1 MKRIF
6 IFALS
11 ILILAQ
17 AHAFS
22 QAEAQSSADIITV
35 SVSTVSPT
43 YQTGDIVE
51 IYGSVS
57 VSSDPLKAFD
67 VALIVKA
74 PNGNLIQVAQIT
86 PGADGYYSKSIQSS
100 ESWKEGTYTVT
111 ANYDIKSASTS
122 FSFNAVGAAAIDEVV
137 EAAEEVAEAA
147 EAVAGEVAEAA
158 EAVAGEVVEAAE
170 EVAEVIGVAAG
181 GLVCGS
187 GTHEA
192 DGFCIPDGSDSFGL
206 TYDSASVNGLI
217 LTAAIAFGIAVA
229 IIITLRLIGKAGGSR

>member
-1 MKRIF
+1 MKRIA

-17 AHAFS
+17 AYAFS
-22 QAEAQSSADIITV
+22 QAEAQSSADLITV
-35 SVSTVSPT
+35 SVSTSSPT

-57 VSSDPLKAFD
+57 FSSDPLRAYD

-74 PNGNLIQVAQIT
+74 PNGNFIEVAQVT
-86 PGADGYYSKSIQSS
+86 PGSDGYYSKSIQSS

-122 FSFNAVGAAAIDEVV
+122 FSFSTADTIDEVV
-137 EAAEEVAEAA
+137 EAAEEVAD
-147 EAVAGEVAEAA
+147 AV

-170 EVAEVIGVAAG
+170 VVVEAVEVATE
-181 GLVCGS
+181 GLACGS

-206 TYDSASVNGLI
+206 TYDPASVNGLI

-229 IIITLRLIGKAGGSR
+229 IIITLRLIGKAGKSQ

>member
-1 MKRIF
+1 MKRII

-11 ILILAQ
+11 ILVLTQ
-17 AHAFS
+17 AYAFS
-22 QAEAQSSADIITV
+22 QADAQSRADLITV
-35 SVSTVSPT
+35 SVSTVSPS
-43 YQTGDIVE
+43 YNAGDIVE

-57 VSSDPLKAFD
+57 FSSDPLRAYD

-74 PNGNLIQVAQIT
+74 PNGNFIEVAQIT
-86 PGADGYYSKSIQSS
+86 PNTDGYYSKSIQSG

-111 ANYDIKSASTS
+111 ANYDVKSASTS
-122 FSFNAVGAAAIDEVV
+122 FAFSAAETAAIEEVV
-137 EAAEEVAEAA
+137 EAAEEV
-147 EAVAGEVAEAA
+147 VEAA

-170 EVAEVIGVAAG
+170 EVAEVIGAAAG

-206 TYDSASVNGLI
+206 SYDPASVNGLI

-229 IIITLRLIGKAGGSR
+229 IIIVLRLIGKAGGSR

>member
-1 MKRIF
+1 MKRVA

-17 AHAFS
+17 AYGFS
-22 QAEAQSSADIITV
+22 QAEAQSSADIVTV
-35 SVSTVSPT
+35 SVSTVSST

-57 VSSDPLKAFD
+57 VVSDPLRAYD

-74 PNGNLIQVAQIT
+74 PNGNFIEIAQIT

-147 EAVAGEVAEAA
+147 EAVAEEVAEAA
-158 EAVAGEVVEAAE
+158 QAVVGEVVEAA
-170 EVAEVIGVAAG
+170 G
-181 GLVCGS
+181 GLACGS

-206 TYDSASVNGLI
+206 EYDSTSTGGLI

>member
-1 MKRIF
+1 MKRVA

-17 AHAFS
+17 AYAFS

-35 SVSTVSPT
+35 SVSTVSPD
-43 YQTGDIVE
+43 YKTGDIVE

-57 VSSDPLKAFD
+57 MVSDPLRAYD

-74 PNGNLIQVAQIT
+74 PNGNFIEIAQIT

-122 FSFNAVGAAAIDEVV
+122 FSFSAVGAAAIDEVI

-147 EAVAGEVAEAA
+147 EAVAE
-158 EAVAGEVVEAAE
+158 EVVETAE
-170 EVAEVIGVAAG
+170 GIVEAAG
-181 GLVCGS
+181 GLACGS

-206 TYDSASVNGLI
+206 EYDSTSTGGLI

-229 IIITLRLIGKAGGSR
+229 IIIALRLIGKAGGSR

>member
-1 MKRIF
+1 MKRIA
-6 IFALS
+6 IFTLS
-11 ILILAQ
+11 ILVLTQ
-17 AHAFS
+17 AYAFS
-22 QAEAQSSADIITV
+22 QADAQSRADLITV
-35 SVSTVSPT
+35 SVSTASPT

-57 VSSDPLKAFD
+57 FPSDPLKAYD

-74 PNGNLIQVAQIT
+74 PNGNFIEVTQIT
-86 PGADGYYSKSIQSS
+86 PNADGYYSKSIQSS

-122 FSFNAVGAAAIDEVV
+122 FAFSAETAAIEEVV

-147 EAVAGEVAEAA
+147 EAVAGEVI
-158 EAVAGEVVEAAE
+158 EAAE

-181 GLVCGS
+181 GLACGS

-206 TYDSASVNGLI
+206 SYDPASVNGLI

-229 IIITLRLIGKAGGSR
+229 IIITLRLIGKAGRSS

>member
-1 MKRIF
+1 MKRVA

-17 AHAFS
+17 AYAFS
-22 QAEAQSSADIITV
+22 QAEAQSSADIVTV

-43 YQTGDIVE
+43 YQTGDMVE

-57 VSSDPLKAFD
+57 VSSDPLRAFD

-74 PNGNLIQVAQIT
+74 PNGNLIQVAQVT

-122 FSFNAVGAAAIDEVV
+122 FAFSAAETAAIDEVV

-147 EAVAGEVAEAA
+147 EAVAGEVI
-158 EAVAGEVVEAAE
+158 EAAE

-192 DGFCIPDGSDSFGL
+192 DGFCIPDGSDSYGL
-206 TYDSASVNGLI
+206 EYDSASTNGLI
-217 LTAAIAFGIAVA
+217 LTAAMAFGIAVA
-229 IIITLRLIGKAGGSR
+229 IIIVLRLIGKAGRSS

>member
-1 MKRIF
+1 MKRII

-11 ILILAQ
+11 ILVLTQ
-17 AHAFS
+17 AYAFS
-22 QAEAQSSADIITV
+22 QADAQSRADLITV
-35 SVSTVSPT
+35 SVSTASPT

-57 VSSDPLKAFD
+57 VVSDPLRAYD

-74 PNGNLIQVAQIT
+74 PNGNFIEVAQIT
-86 PGADGYYSKSIQSS
+86 PGADGYYSKSIQSG

-111 ANYDIKSASTS
+111 ANYDVKSASTS
-122 FSFNAVGAAAIDEVV
+122 FSFSTVKAAAIDEVV

-147 EAVAGEVAEAA
+147 EAVAGEVVEAA
-158 EAVAGEVVEAAE
+158 EAVAGEVVEAA
-170 EVAEVIGVAAG
+170 G
-181 GLVCGS
+181 GLACGS

-206 TYDSASVNGLI
+206 SYDPASVNGLI

-229 IIITLRLIGKAGGSR
+229 IIIVLRLIGKAGGSR

>member
-1 MKRIF
+1 MKKVA

-17 AHAFS
+17 AYAFS

-35 SVSTVSPT
+35 SVSTASPT

-57 VSSDPLKAFD
+57 VVSDPLRAYD

-74 PNGNLIQVAQIT
+74 PNGNFIEIAQVT
-86 PGADGYYSKSIQSS
+86 PDADGYYSKSIQSS

-122 FSFNAVGAAAIDEVV
+122 FSFSTVKAAAIDEVV
-137 EAAEEVAEAA
+137 EAAGEVAEAA

-158 EAVAGEVVEAAE
+158 EAVAGEVAEAAE
-170 EVAEVIGVAAG
+170 
-181 GLVCGS
+181 GLACGS

-206 TYDSASVNGLI
+206 EYDSASTGGLI
-217 LTAAIAFGIAVA
+217 LTASIAFGIAVA
-229 IIITLRLIGKAGGSR
+229 IIIALRLIGKAGRSR

>member
-1 MKRIF
+1 MKKVVIT
-6 IFALS
+6 ALS

-17 AHAFS
+17 AYAFS
-22 QAEAQSSADIITV
+22 QAEAQSSADIVTV

-57 VSSDPLKAFD
+57 MVSDPLRAYD
-67 VALIVKA
+67 VAIIVKA
-74 PNGNLIQVAQIT
+74 PNGNLIQVAQVT

-122 FSFNAVGAAAIDEVV
+122 FSFSTVGAAAIDEVV

-158 EAVAGEVVEAAE
+158 EAVAGEVAE
-170 EVAEVIGVAAG
+170 AAG
-181 GLVCGS
+181 GLACGS

-206 TYDSASVNGLI
+206 EYDSASTGGLI
-217 LTAAIAFGIAVA
+217 LTASIAFGIAVA
-229 IIITLRLIGKAGGSR
+229 FIIALRLIGKAGRSS

>member
-1 MKRIF
+1 MKRII

-11 ILILAQ
+11 ILVLTQ
-17 AHAFS
+17 AYAFS
-22 QAEAQSSADIITV
+22 QADAQSRADLITV

-57 VSSDPLKAFD
+57 FSSDPLRAYD

-74 PNGNLIQVAQIT
+74 PNGNFIEVAQIT
-86 PGADGYYSKSIQSS
+86 PNTDGYYSKSIQSG

-111 ANYDIKSASTS
+111 ANYDVKSASTS
-122 FSFNAVGAAAIDEVV
+122 FAFSAETAAIEEVV

-147 EAVAGEVAEAA
+147 EAVAGEV
-158 EAVAGEVVEAAE
+158 VE
-170 EVAEVIGVAAG
+170 AAG
-181 GLVCGS
+181 GLACGS

-206 TYDSASVNGLI
+206 EYDSASTGGLI
-217 LTAAIAFGIAVA
+217 LTASIAFGIAVA
-229 IIITLRLIGKAGGSR
+229 IIIVLRLIGKAGRSS

>member
-1 MKRIF
+1 MKRII

-11 ILILAQ
+11 ILVLTQ
-17 AHAFS
+17 AYAFS
-22 QAEAQSSADIITV
+22 QADAQSRADLITV
-35 SVSTVSPT
+35 SVSTASPT

-57 VSSDPLKAFD
+57 FSSDPLRAYD

-74 PNGNLIQVAQIT
+74 PNGNFIEVAQIT
-86 PGADGYYSKSIQSS
+86 PNTDGYYSKSIQSG

-111 ANYDIKSASTS
+111 ANYDVKSASTS
-122 FSFNAVGAAAIDEVV
+122 FAFSAAETAAIEEVV
-137 EAAEEVAEAA
+137 EAAEEV
-147 EAVAGEVAEAA
+147 VEAA

-170 EVAEVIGVAAG
+170 EVAEVIGAAAG

-206 TYDSASVNGLI
+206 SYDPASVNGLI

-229 IIITLRLIGKAGGSR
+229 IIIVLRLIGKAGGSR

>member
-1 MKRIF
+1 MMRAA

-17 AHAFS
+17 AYGFS
-22 QAEAQSSADIITV
+22 QAEAQSSADIVTV

-57 VSSDPLKAFD
+57 MVSDPLRAYD

-74 PNGNLIQVAQIT
+74 PNGNFIEVAQIT
-86 PGADGYYSKSIQSS
+86 PGADGYYSKSIQSG

-122 FSFNAVGAAAIDEVV
+122 FSFSTVEAAAIDEVV

-147 EAVAGEVAEAA
+147 EAVAE
-158 EAVAGEVVEAAE
+158 EVVEAAE
-170 EVAEVIGVAAG
+170 GIVEAAG
-181 GLVCGS
+181 GLACGS

-206 TYDSASVNGLI
+206 EYDSASTGGLI
-217 LTAAIAFGIAVA
+217 LTASIAFGIAVA
-229 IIITLRLIGKAGGSR
+229 IIIVLRLIGKAGRSS

>member
-1 MKRIF
+1 MKRII

-11 ILILAQ
+11 VLVLTQ
-17 AHAFS
+17 AYAFS
-22 QAEAQSSADIITV
+22 QADAQSRADLITV
-35 SVSTVSPT
+35 SVSTVSPS
-43 YQTGDIVE
+43 YNAGDIVE

-57 VSSDPLKAFD
+57 FSSDPLRAYD

-74 PNGNLIQVAQIT
+74 PNGNFIEVAQIT
-86 PGADGYYSKSIQSS
+86 PNTDGYYSKSIQSG

-111 ANYDIKSASTS
+111 ANYDVKSASTS
-122 FSFNAVGAAAIDEVV
+122 FAFSAETAAIEEVV

-147 EAVAGEVAEAA
+147 EAVAGEVI
-158 EAVAGEVVEAAE
+158 EAAE

-206 TYDSASVNGLI
+206 SYDSASVNGLI
-217 LTAAIAFGIAVA
+217 LTTAIAFGIAVA
-229 IIITLRLIGKAGGSR
+229 IIITLRLIGKAGRSN

>member
-1 MKRIF
+1 MKRII

-17 AHAFS
+17 AYAFS
-22 QAEAQSSADIITV
+22 QAEAQSSSDIVTV

-57 VSSDPLKAFD
+57 MVSDPLRAYD

-74 PNGNLIQVAQIT
+74 PNGNFIEIAQIT

-122 FSFNAVGAAAIDEVV
+122 FSFSTVGSAAIDEVV

-147 EAVAGEVAEAA
+147 EAVAGEVVEAA
-158 EAVAGEVVEAAE
+158 EAVVE
-170 EVAEVIGVAAG
+170 AAG
-181 GLVCGS
+181 GLACGS

-206 TYDSASVNGLI
+206 EYDSTSTGGLI
-217 LTAAIAFGIAVA
+217 LTASIAFGIAVA
-229 IIITLRLIGKAGGSR
+229 IIIALRLIGKAGRSS

>member
-1 MKRIF
+1 MKRVA

-17 AHAFS
+17 AYAFS
-22 QAEAQSSADIITV
+22 QAEAQSSADIVTV

-43 YQTGDIVE
+43 YQTGDMVE

-57 VSSDPLKAFD
+57 VSSDPLRAFD

-122 FSFNAVGAAAIDEVV
+122 FSFSTVGAAAIDEVV

-147 EAVAGEVAEAA
+147 EAVAEEVAEAA
-158 EAVAGEVVEAAE
+158 EAVAGEVVEAA
-170 EVAEVIGVAAG
+170 G
-181 GLVCGS
+181 GLACGS

-192 DGFCIPDGSDSFGL
+192 DGFCIPDGSDSFEL
-206 TYDSASVNGLI
+206 EYDSASFGGLI
-217 LTAAIAFGIAVA
+217 LTASIAFGIAVA
-229 IIITLRLIGKAGGSR
+229 IIIVLRLIGKAGGSR

>member
-1 MKRIF
+1 MKRVA

-17 AHAFS
+17 AYAFS
-22 QAEAQSSADIITV
+22 QAEAQSSADIVTV

-43 YQTGDIVE
+43 YQTGDMVE

-57 VSSDPLKAFD
+57 MVSDPLRAYD

-74 PNGNLIQVAQIT
+74 PNGNFIEIAQIT

-122 FSFNAVGAAAIDEVV
+122 FSFSTVGSAAIDEVV

-147 EAVAGEVAEAA
+147 EAVAEEVAEAA
-158 EAVAGEVVEAAE
+158 EAVAGEVVEAA
-170 EVAEVIGVAAG
+170 V
-181 GLVCGS
+181 GLACGS

-206 TYDSASVNGLI
+206 EYDSTSTGGLI

>member
-1 MKRIF
+1 MKKAI
-6 IFALS
+6 ITALS

-17 AHAFS
+17 AYAFS
-22 QAEAQSSADIITV
+22 QAEAQSSADIVTV

-43 YQTGDIVE
+43 YQTGDMVE

-57 VSSDPLKAFD
+57 VSSDPLRAFD

-74 PNGNLIQVAQIT
+74 PNGNLIQVAQVT
-86 PGADGYYSKSIQSS
+86 PGADGYYSKSIQSG

-122 FSFNAVGAAAIDEVV
+122 FSFSTTESVAIEEVV

-147 EAVAGEVAEAA
+147 EAVAEEVAEAA
-158 EAVAGEVVEAAE
+158 EAVAE
-170 EVAEVIGVAAG
+170 EVAEAAG
-181 GLVCGS
+181 GLACGS

-206 TYDSASVNGLI
+206 SYDSASANGLI

-229 IIITLRLIGKAGGSR
+229 IIIALRLIGKAGRSR

>member
-1 MKRIF
+1 MKRII

-17 AHAFS
+17 AYGFS
-22 QAEAQSSADIITV
+22 QAEAQSSADVVTV
-35 SVSTVSPT
+35 SVSTVSST

-57 VSSDPLKAFD
+57 VVSDPLRAYD

-74 PNGNLIQVAQIT
+74 PNGNFIEVAQIT

-122 FSFNAVGAAAIDEVV
+122 FSFSTVGAAAIDEVV
-137 EAAEEVAEAA
+137 EAAEEVVEAA
-147 EAVAGEVAEAA
+147 EAVAEEVAEAA
-158 EAVAGEVVEAAE
+158 EAVVGEVVEAA
-170 EVAEVIGVAAG
+170 G
-181 GLVCGS
+181 GLACGS

-192 DGFCIPDGSDSFGL
+192 DGFCIPDGSDSFEL
-206 TYDSASVNGLI
+206 EYDSASFGGLI
-217 LTAAIAFGIAVA
+217 LTASIAFGIAVA
-229 IIITLRLIGKAGGSR
+229 IIIALRLIGKAGGSR

>member
-1 MKRIF
+1 MKNVA

-17 AHAFS
+17 AYAFS
-22 QAEAQSSADIITV
+22 QAEAQSSADIVTV

-43 YQTGDIVE
+43 YQTGDMVE

-57 VSSDPLKAFD
+57 VSSDPLRAFD

-147 EAVAGEVAEAA
+147 EAVAEEVAEAA
-158 EAVAGEVVEAAE
+158 EAVAGEVVEAA
-170 EVAEVIGVAAG
+170 G
-181 GLVCGS
+181 GLACGS

-206 TYDSASVNGLI
+206 EYDSTSTGGLI
-217 LTAAIAFGIAVA
+217 LTASIAFGIAVA
-229 IIITLRLIGKAGGSR
+229 IIIILRLIGKAGGSR

>member
-1 MKRIF
+1 MKRII

-11 ILILAQ
+11 VLVLTQ
-17 AHAFS
+17 AYAFS
-22 QAEAQSSADIITV
+22 QADAQSRADLITV
-35 SVSTVSPT
+35 SVSTVSPS
-43 YQTGDIVE
+43 YNAGDIVE

-57 VSSDPLKAFD
+57 FSSDPLRAYD

-74 PNGNLIQVAQIT
+74 PNGNFIEVAQIT
-86 PGADGYYSKSIQSS
+86 PNTDGYYSKSIQSG

-111 ANYDIKSASTS
+111 ANYDVKSASTS
-122 FSFNAVGAAAIDEVV
+122 FAFSAETAAIEEVV

-147 EAVAGEVAEAA
+147 EAVAGEVI
-158 EAVAGEVVEAAE
+158 EAAE

-206 TYDSASVNGLI
+206 SYDPASVNGLI

>member
-1 MKRIF
+1 MKRII

-11 ILILAQ
+11 VLVLTQ
-17 AHAFS
+17 AYAFS
-22 QAEAQSSADIITV
+22 QADAQSRADLITV
-35 SVSTVSPT
+35 SVSTVSPS
-43 YQTGDIVE
+43 YNAGDIVE

-57 VSSDPLKAFD
+57 FSSDPLKAYD

-74 PNGNLIQVAQIT
+74 PNGNFIEVAQIT

-111 ANYDIKSASTS
+111 ANYDVKSASTS
-122 FSFNAVGAAAIDEVV
+122 FAFSAETAAIDEVV

-147 EAVAGEVAEAA
+147 EAVAGEVA
-158 EAVAGEVVEAAE
+158 EAAE

-206 TYDSASVNGLI
+206 SYDPASANGLI

-229 IIITLRLIGKAGGSR
+229 IIIVLRLIGKAGRSS

>member
-1 MKRIF
+1 MKRVA

-17 AHAFS
+17 AYGFS
-22 QAEAQSSADIITV
+22 QAEAQSSADLITV
-35 SVSTVSPT
+35 SVSTVSST

-57 VSSDPLKAFD
+57 VVSDPLRAYD

-74 PNGNLIQVAQIT
+74 PNGNFIEIAQIT

-122 FSFNAVGAAAIDEVV
+122 FSFSTVKAAAIDEVV

-147 EAVAGEVAEAA
+147 EAVAGEV
-158 EAVAGEVVEAAE
+158 VEAAE
-170 EVAEVIGVAAG
+170 EVAEVIVVAAG

-206 TYDSASVNGLI
+206 SYDPASVNGLI

-229 IIITLRLIGKAGGSR
+229 IIIVLRLIGKAGGSR

>member
-1 MKRIF
+1 MKRF
-6 IFALS
+6 AIFALS

-17 AHAFS
+17 AYAFS
-22 QAEAQSSADIITV
+22 QAEAQSSADIVTV

-43 YQTGDIVE
+43 YQTGDIIE
-51 IYGSVS
+51 IYGSISMV
-57 VSSDPLKAFD
+57 SDPLRAYD

-74 PNGNLIQVAQIT
+74 PNGNFIEVAQVT

-122 FSFNAVGAAAIDEVV
+122 FSFSASEVAAIEEVV

-147 EAVAGEVAEAA
+147 EAVAGEVVGAA
-158 EAVAGEVVEAAE
+158 EEAAE
-170 EVAEVIGVAAG
+170 EIVEAAG
-181 GLVCGS
+181 GLACGA

-192 DGFCIPDGSDSFGL
+192 DGVCIPDGSDSFGL
-206 TYDSASVNGLI
+206 SYDSASANGLI
-217 LTAAIAFGIAVA
+217 LTAAMAFGIAVA
-229 IIITLRLIGKAGGSR
+229 IIIALRLIGKAGRSG

>member
-1 MKRIF
+1 MKRVA

-17 AHAFS
+17 AYAFS
-22 QAEAQSSADIITV
+22 QAEAQTTRADLITV

-57 VSSDPLKAFD
+57 VVSDPLRAYD

-147 EAVAGEVAEAA
+147 EAVAE
-158 EAVAGEVVEAAE
+158 EVVEAAE
-170 EVAEVIGVAAG
+170 GIVEAAG
-181 GLVCGS
+181 GLACGS

-206 TYDSASVNGLI
+206 EYDSTSTGGLI
-217 LTAAIAFGIAVA
+217 LTASIAFGIAVA
-229 IIITLRLIGKAGGSR
+229 IIIVLRLIGKAGRSS

>member
-1 MKRIF
+1 MKRLA

-17 AHAFS
+17 AYAFS
-22 QAEAQSSADIITV
+22 EAEAQSSSDIITI

-57 VSSDPLKAFD
+57 VTSDPLRAYD

-74 PNGNLIQVAQIT
+74 PNGNFIEVAQIT
-86 PGADGYYSKSIQSS
+86 PGADGYYSLSINSGVP
-100 ESWKEGTYTVT
+100 WKFEGVYTIT
-111 ANYDIKSASTS
+111 AHYGDATASTS
-122 FSFNAVGAAAIDEVV
+122 FSFSISEAAAIDEVV
-137 EAAEEVAEAA
+137 EAAEEVAEAV
-147 EAVAGEVAEAA
+147 EAVAGEI
-158 EAVAGEVVEAAE
+158 VEAAE
-170 EVAEVIGVAAG
+170 EVAEAVEVATE
-181 GLVCGS
+181 GLACGS

-206 TYDSASVNGLI
+206 TYDSASANGLI

-229 IIITLRLIGKAGGSR
+229 IIIVLRLIGKAGGSR

>member
-1 MKRIF
+1 MKRII

-11 ILILAQ
+11 VLVLTQ
-17 AHAFS
+17 AYAFS
-22 QAEAQSSADIITV
+22 QADAQSRADLITV
-35 SVSTVSPT
+35 SVSTVSPS
-43 YQTGDIVE
+43 YNAGDIVE

-57 VSSDPLKAFD
+57 FSSDPLRAYD

-74 PNGNLIQVAQIT
+74 PNGNFIEVAQIT
-86 PGADGYYSKSIQSS
+86 PNTDGYYSKSIQSG

-122 FSFNAVGAAAIDEVV
+122 FAFSAETAAIEEVV

-147 EAVAGEVAEAA
+147 EAVAGEVI
-158 EAVAGEVVEAAE
+158 EAAE
-170 EVAEVIGVAAG
+170 EVADVIGVAAG

-206 TYDSASVNGLI
+206 SYDPASVNGLI

>member
-1 MKRIF
+1 MKRVA

-17 AHAFS
+17 AYAFS
-22 QAEAQSSADIITV
+22 QAEAQSSADIVTV

-43 YQTGDIVE
+43 YQTGDMVE

-57 VSSDPLKAFD
+57 ISSDPLRAFD

-74 PNGNLIQVAQIT
+74 PNGNLIQVAQVT

-100 ESWKEGTYTVT
+100 ESWKEGIYTIT

-122 FSFNAVGAAAIDEVV
+122 FSFSVVETAAIEEVV
-137 EAAEEVAEAA
+137 EAAEEVVDAV
-147 EAVAGEVAEAA
+147 EAVAE
-158 EAVAGEVVEAAE
+158 EVVEAAE
-170 EVAEVIGVAAG
+170 GVAEVIEVAAG

-206 TYDSASVNGLI
+206 SYDPASVNGLI
-217 LTAAIAFGIAVA
+217 LTASIAFGIAVA
-229 IIITLRLIGKAGGSR
+229 IIIVLRLIGKAGKSQ

>member
-1 MKRIF
+1 MKRVA

-17 AHAFS
+17 AYAFS
-22 QAEAQSSADIITV
+22 QAEAQSSADIVTV

-43 YQTGDIVE
+43 YQTGDMVE

-57 VSSDPLKAFD
+57 VSSDPLRAFD

-147 EAVAGEVAEAA
+147 EAVAE
-158 EAVAGEVVEAAE
+158 EVVEAAE
-170 EVAEVIGVAAG
+170 GIVEAAG
-181 GLVCGS
+181 GLACGS

-206 TYDSASVNGLI
+206 EYDSASTGGLI
-217 LTAAIAFGIAVA
+217 LTASIAFGIAVA
-229 IIITLRLIGKAGGSR
+229 IIIALRLIGKAGKSQ

>member
-1 MKRIF
+1 MKRII

-11 ILILAQ
+11 ILVLTQ
-17 AHAFS
+17 AYAFS
-22 QAEAQSSADIITV
+22 QADAQSRADLITV

-57 VSSDPLKAFD
+57 FSSDPLRAYD

-74 PNGNLIQVAQIT
+74 PNGNFIEVAQIT
-86 PGADGYYSKSIQSS
+86 PNTDGYYSKSIQSG

-122 FSFNAVGAAAIDEVV
+122 FAFSAVETAAIEEVV

-147 EAVAGEVAEAA
+147 EAVAGEVI
-158 EAVAGEVVEAAE
+158 EAAE

-181 GLVCGS
+181 GLACGS

-206 TYDSASVNGLI
+206 EYDSASVNGLI

-229 IIITLRLIGKAGGSR
+229 IIIALRLIGKAGKSQ

>member
-22 QAEAQSSADIITV
+22 QAEAQSSADIVTV
-35 SVSTVSPT
+35 SVSTVSST

-57 VSSDPLKAFD
+57 MVSDPLRAYD

-74 PNGNLIQVAQIT
+74 PNGNFIEVAQIT

-100 ESWKEGTYTVT
+100 ESWKEGTYTIT

-122 FSFNAVGAAAIDEVV
+122 FSFSIVKAAAIDEVV

-147 EAVAGEVAEAA
+147 EAVAGEVVEAA
-158 EAVAGEVVEAAE
+158 EAVVGEVVEAA
-170 EVAEVIGVAAG
+170 G
-181 GLVCGS
+181 GLACGS

-192 DGFCIPDGSDSFGL
+192 DGFCIPDGSDSFRL
-206 TYDSASVNGLI
+206 EYDSTSTGGLI
-217 LTAAIAFGIAVA
+217 LTASIAFGIAVA
-229 IIITLRLIGKAGGSR
+229 IIIVLRLIGKAGGSR

>member
-1 MKRIF
+1 MKRII

-11 ILILAQ
+11 VLVLTQ
-17 AHAFS
+17 AYAFS
-22 QAEAQSSADIITV
+22 QADAQSRADLITV
-35 SVSTVSPT
+35 SVSTGSPT

-57 VSSDPLKAFD
+57 FSSDPLKAYD

-74 PNGNLIQVAQIT
+74 PNGNFIEVAQIT
-86 PGADGYYSKSIQSS
+86 PNTDGYYSKSIQSG

-122 FSFNAVGAAAIDEVV
+122 FAFSAETAAIEEVV
-137 EAAEEVAEAA
+137 EAAE
-147 EAVAGEVAEAA
+147 EVAEAA

-170 EVAEVIGVAAG
+170 EVAGVIEVAAG

-206 TYDSASVNGLI
+206 SYDPASVNGLI

>member
-1 MKRIF
+1 MKRI
-6 IFALS
+6 IICALS
-11 ILILAQ
+11 ILVLTQ
-17 AHAFS
+17 AYAFS
-22 QAEAQSSADIITV
+22 QADAQSRADLITV
-35 SVSTVSPT
+35 SVSTVSPS
-43 YQTGDIVE
+43 YNAGDIVE

-57 VSSDPLKAFD
+57 FSSDPLRAYD

-74 PNGNLIQVAQIT
+74 PNGNFIEVAQIT
-86 PGADGYYSKSIQSS
+86 PGSDGYYSKSIQSG

-122 FSFNAVGAAAIDEVV
+122 FAFSAETAAIEEVV

-158 EAVAGEVVEAAE
+158 
-170 EVAEVIGVAAG
+170 G
-181 GLVCGS
+181 GLACGS

-206 TYDSASVNGLI
+206 EYDSASTGGLI
-217 LTAAIAFGIAVA
+217 LTASIAFGIAVA
-229 IIITLRLIGKAGGSR
+229 IIIALRLIGKAGRSS

>member
-1 MKRIF
+1 MKRII

-11 ILILAQ
+11 VLVLTQ
-17 AHAFS
+17 AYAFS
-22 QAEAQSSADIITV
+22 QADAQSRADLITV
-35 SVSTVSPT
+35 SVSTASPT
-43 YQTGDIVE
+43 YQAGDIVE

-57 VSSDPLKAFD
+57 FSSDPLRAYD

-74 PNGNLIQVAQIT
+74 PNGNFIEVAQIT
-86 PGADGYYSKSIQSS
+86 PNTDGYYSKSIQSG

-111 ANYDIKSASTS
+111 ANYDVKSASTS
-122 FSFNAVGAAAIDEVV
+122 FAFSTTETAAIEEVV

-147 EAVAGEVAEAA
+147 EAVAGEV
-158 EAVAGEVVEAAE
+158 VDAAE
-170 EVAEVIGVAAG
+170 EVAGGIEVAAG

-206 TYDSASVNGLI
+206 EYDSASTNGLI
-217 LTAAIAFGIAVA
+217 LTAAMAFGIAVA
-229 IIITLRLIGKAGGSR
+229 IIIALRLIGKAGRSS